1 MVCSVGQWG
10 HLEEPVSYNRSFT
23 LTPRRGSGEAS
34 RVFLRVRVPRR
45 PGAHRRAPVAFI
57 TENFFLIA
65 IAFASGA
72 MLLWPAIMKRTAGA
86 SVDTLGAT
94 RLINDTQAVVVD
106 VRAAGEFE
114 AGHLPGARHI
124 ALAEITNRLAEL
136 PQDRPII
143 VCCNSGM
150 TSAKAA
156 AALRKAGRQEV
167 FNLDG
172 GLNAWRQAGLPVVK

>member
-1 MVCSVGQWG
+1 M
-10 HLEEPVSYNRSFT
+10 SF
-23 LTPRRGSGEAS
+23 
-34 RVFLRVRVPRR
+34 V
-45 PGAHRRAPVAFI
+45 
-57 TENFFLIA
+57 TENIVLIA

-72 MLLWPAIMKRTAGA
+72 MLMWPIIMKRTAGA

-94 RLINDTQAVVVD
+94 RLINDTQALIVD
-106 VRAAGEFE
+106 VRAPGEFE
-114 AGHLPGARHI
+114 AGHLPGARNI
-124 ALAEITNRLAEL
+124 PLAEL
-136 PQDRPII
+136 DSRAGELPQGRPVI

-150 TSAKAA
+150 TSAKAS

>member
-1 MVCSVGQWG
+1 M
-10 HLEEPVSYNRSFT
+10 
-23 LTPRRGSGEAS
+23 
-34 RVFLRVRVPRR
+34 
-45 PGAHRRAPVAFI
+45 AFI
-57 TENFFLIA
+57 TENLFLLA
-65 IAFASGA
+65 IAFVSGA
-72 MLLWPAIMKRTAGA
+72 MLLWPTIMKRTAGA

-94 RLINDTQAVVVD
+94 RLINDTQAVVID

-114 AGHLPGARHI
+114 AGHLPGARNI
-124 ALAEITNRLAEL
+124 ALADLEQKMGEL
-136 PQDRPII
+136 PQGRPVI